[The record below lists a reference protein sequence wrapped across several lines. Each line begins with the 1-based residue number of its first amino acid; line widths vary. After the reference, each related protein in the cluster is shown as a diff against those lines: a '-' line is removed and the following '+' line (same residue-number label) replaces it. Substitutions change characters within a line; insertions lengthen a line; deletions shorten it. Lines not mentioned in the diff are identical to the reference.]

1 MDYQELLQRANLN
14 DNDILNVYQ
23 YGSRCYGSTHT
34 ASDWDFIVVTTN
46 KPGEQFS
53 DNKINVS
60 FQTPGEFQQR
70 LDAHEI
76 SQLECHFLDERFVWK
91 NTRQFPFKLA
101 LPKLRHALSAKAS
114 NSFIKA
120 KKKREVPENRDLV
133 IAKKSLYHSF
143 RIIEF
148 GIQIATFGRI
158 VDYHICHQ
166 LYKDIMYN
174 YATDW
179 KPLFDA
185 YKQAHNELMS
195 RFRVVAPKE

>member
-23 YGSRCYGSTHT
+23 YGSRCYEITHP
-34 ASDWDFIVVTTN
+34 ASDWDFIVVTAN

-60 FQTPGEFQQR
+60 FQTPEEFQQR

-91 NTRQFPFKLA
+91 KTRYFPFKLV

-114 NSFIKA
+114 KSFVKA
-120 KKKREVPENRDLV
+120 MKKLTVEADFDAFLG
-133 IAKKSLYHSF
+133 KKSLYHSF

-174 YATDW
+174 YGTDW

-195 RFRVVAPKE
+195 RFRALAPKE